1 MPPRVYSTCAPTQPP
16 RLGIMAVLRGDISEG
31 FLTHAGLKCSS
42 WVPVNRGTSSRAA
55 CCSIGDMSQPS
66 VVSSNCMT
74 SRTLECD
81 YFVICILLRDT
92 VLFCSHIKLSLSCC
106 IYASMLHIQIMCFFL
121 QNYLLNVMMFV
132 LGRYCIGNAWPLT
145 AA

>member
-1 MPPRVYSTCAPTQPP
+1 MLPQNVYSIYMCPQPP
-16 RLGIMAVLRGDISEG
+16 RLGIMAVLRGDNLDG
-31 FLTHAGLKCSS
+31 FLAHAGLKCSS

-81 YFVICILLRDT
+81 E
-92 VLFCSHIKLSLSCC
+92 S
-106 IYASMLHIQIMCFFL
+106 
-121 QNYLLNVMMFV
+121 N
-132 LGRYCIGNAWPLT
+132 
-145 AA
+145 